1 MTATKR
7 ENLTRWL
14 IGFIW
19 SVSLVGGTALF
30 AVGSSV
36 ALTAGPWLWQRLR
49 SGLNSRHQD
58 TGTRV
63 AGLLLCGVAG
73 WALWMDLQPRIAEWC
88 A

>member
-1 MTATKR
+1 M
-7 ENLTRWL
+7 
-14 IGFIW
+14 
-19 SVSLVGGTALF
+19 ALF

-36 ALTAGPWLWQRLR
+36 ALTAGPLWQRPR
-49 SGLNSRHQD
+49 PGLNSRHQD

>member
-1 MTATKR
+1 
-7 ENLTRWL
+7 
-14 IGFIW
+14 
-19 SVSLVGGTALF
+19 
-30 AVGSSV
+30 V